1 MKSVI
6 DILGWNVV
14 FKQPM
19 HGGEWTNIDC
29 KLVAEVC
36 AVTNDGKL
44 ARIRKK
50 YSLGWN
56 GKRFASGVH
65 FDDIKAKNPKLFAAI
80 CKAIGIAAKTQK

>member
-1 MKSVI
+1 MKSTLEV
-6 DILGWNVV
+6 LGWRVV
-14 FKQPM
+14 VQSPA
-19 HGGEWTNIDC
+19 HGGEWANIDC

-36 AVTNDGKL
+36 AVTGEGEV

-65 FDDIKAKNPKLFAAI
+65 LDAIKEKNPRLFAAI
-80 CKAIGIAAKTQK
+80 CKMVRSN